1 MIVKWFRGNSNSFKI
16 RLIDRIENR
25 ITYKIEKRMS
35 SLLREFLNPIS
46 IEIISR
52 KDNIEKNKYK
62 RTMQSLEFGN
72 SKSVW

>member
-35 SLLREFLNPIS
+35 SLLTEFLNPIS
-46 IEIISR
+46 IEIIPR

-62 RTMQSLEFGN
+62 RTMQSLEFGK